1 MVNFHTIE
9 HNVLLYCLEIYWSIE
24 MKMENFGQA
33 HKNGIGSFN
42 MGSNWKR
49 NLFCIWYLKNAN
61 CKIIAKIALLIFQD
75 CYLFKEGK

>member
-9 HNVLLYCLEIYWSIE
+9 HDVLLYCLEIYWSIE

-49 NLFCIWYLKNAN
+49 NLFCIGYKKNAN
-61 CKIIAKIALLIFQD
+61 FKIIAIIALLIFQD
-75 CYLFKEGK
+75 FVKGR

>member
-33 HKNGIGSFN
+33 HKNGIG
-42 MGSNWKR
+42 
-49 NLFCIWYLKNAN
+49 LAVLIWEATGKETFS
-61 CKIIAKIALLIFQD
+61 ALGIKKCQL
-75 CYLFKEGK
+75 